1 MGNGNIYKNNYTAF
15 KTMQPVFVFF
25 FFSLVPSFKTCLGLG
40 KTIFLFGEE
49 LTFGSCKYQSVA
61 RLYSGGKR
69 VELSTVM
76 VS

>member
-1 MGNGNIYKNNYTAF
+1 MWEMETSIKIIILFSKQCYQIY
-15 KTMQPVFVFF
+15 F

-40 KTIFLFGEE
+40 KAIFLFGEE
-49 LTFGSCKYQSVA
+49 LTFGLCKYQSVA

>member
-1 MGNGNIYKNNYTAF
+1 MWEMETSIKIIILLSKQCYQIY
-15 KTMQPVFVFF
+15 F
-25 FFSLVPSFKTCLGLG
+25 FFSLVPSFKTCLA
-40 KTIFLFGEE
+40 IFLFGEE
-49 LTFGSCKYQSVA
+49 LTFGLCKYQSVA